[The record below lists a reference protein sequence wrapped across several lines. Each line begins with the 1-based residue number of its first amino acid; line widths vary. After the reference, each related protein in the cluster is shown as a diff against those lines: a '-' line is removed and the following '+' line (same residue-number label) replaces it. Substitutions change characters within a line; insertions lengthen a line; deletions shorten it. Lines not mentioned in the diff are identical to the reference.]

1 MTYGFLY
8 DSVWHPTL
16 FQETVEAEI
25 GLPPEL
31 ELQALWFSGAFG
43 REFET
48 TDGRPVR
55 IVQFGEWNR
64 SAGPDFSHTVVE
76 IDGVIHKGPLEIDPD
91 AVAWESHGHAADPN
105 FRDTILHVI
114 FRAPF
119 AQRFTRTCDNR
130 DVPQVVISSTLLDEA
145 LNRPPRLTA
154 IANPGRC
161 VQPLRRMP
169 ATAVANLLEEAARKR
184 ATAKALRLCRTT
196 DAHGRDTALYQA
208 VAETLG
214 YRHNTLPMRLLAQ
227 RAPLHAIQSP
237 DAHAILFGTA
247 GFLSPSLHS
256 SAPEDVRDH
265 LAGLWDSWWKH
276 RADFDPGHGRA
287 ISWRTHGQR
296 PANHPHRRV
305 AALAA
310 VVPQWNKFR
319 KLALSAPFES
329 KPVVDLLHSLKH
341 PLWSRRHTLTSAPA
355 TREVAMFG
363 RATALELLA
372 NHLLPL
378 ALHEDRITWREYYKI
393 RTSQPNEKVKR
404 CAIRLFGDLGRA
416 APWLRRLCHHQALLQ
431 VYHDFCL
438 EDFTDCESCPFP
450 EQLAQWR

>member
-1 MTYGFLY
+1 MTYGYLY
-8 DSVWHPTL
+8 DSVWHPPL
-16 FQETVEAEI
+16 FQESVVAEA
-25 GLPPEL
+25 GLPPEI

-43 REFET
+43 RIFET
-48 TDGRPVR
+48 TDGRAVR

-64 SAGPDFSHTVVE
+64 GAGPDFSHTVVE
-76 IDGVIHKGPLEIDPD
+76 IDDEIHHGPLELDPD
-91 AVAWESHGHAADPN
+91 AAAWENHGHAVDPN
-105 FRDTILHVI
+105 FRDTVLHVV
-114 FRAPF
+114 FRRTGAP
-119 AQRFTRTCDNR
+119 RFTRTCEHR
-130 DVPQVVISSTLLDEA
+130 DVPQVLVPSTALDEA
-145 LNRPPRLTA
+145 LNRPPRQTA
-154 IANPGRC
+154 IATPGRC

-169 ATAVANLLEEAARKR
+169 ALAVARLLESAARRR
-184 ATAKALRLCRTT
+184 AAAKALRLRRTA
-196 DAHGRDTALYQA
+196 DAHGLDTALYQA

-227 RAPLHAIQSP
+227 RAPLDALQSH

-247 GFLSPSLHS
+247 GFLSPSLHA
-256 SAPEDVRDH
+256 SAPEDVREH
-265 LAGLWDSWWKH
+265 LAELWQSWWKA
-276 RADFDPGHGRA
+276 RADFDTGTNRA
-287 ISWRTHGQR
+287 LAWRTHGQR

-310 VVPQWNKFR
+310 VVPQWRKFR
-319 KLALSAPFES
+319 KLATAGPFQA
-329 KPVVDLLHSLKH
+329 KPVVDLLQTLKH

-355 TREVAMFG
+355 AREVAMFG

-378 ALHEDRITWREYYKI
+378 ALHDERIAWREYYKI

-404 CAIRLFGDLGRA
+404 CAIRLFGGLDRA
-416 APWLRRLCHHQALLQ
+416 SPWLRRLCHHQALLQ

-438 EDFTDCESCPFP
+438 EDVTDCDECPFP

>member
-8 DSVWHPTL
+8 DSVWHPPL
-16 FQETVEAEI
+16 FQETVAAEI

-48 TDGRPVR
+48 IDGRPVR

-64 SAGPDFSHTVVE
+64 GAGPDFNHTVVE
-76 IDGVIHKGPLEIDPD
+76 IDGTIHKGPLEIDPN
-91 AVAWESHGHAADPN
+91 AAAWENHGHANDPN
-105 FRDTILHVI
+105 FRETVLHII
-114 FRAPF
+114 FQAPP
-119 AQRFTRTCDNR
+119 ARRFSRTCDHR
-130 DVPQVVISSTLLDEA
+130 EVPQVLIPNTLLDEA

-154 IANPGRC
+154 IAHPGRC

-169 ATAVANLLEEAARKR
+169 AASVERLLEAAAKKR
-184 ATAKALRLCRTT
+184 ATNKALRLRRTSE
-196 DAHGRDTALYQA
+196 AHGMETALYQA
-208 VAETLG
+208 TAETLG

-227 RAPLHAIQSP
+227 RAPLHTLQP
-237 DAHAILFGTA
+237 QDAHAILFGTA
-247 GFLSPSLHS
+247 GFLSPTLHA
-256 SAPEDVRDH
+256 SAPTDVREH
-265 LAGLWDSWWKH
+265 LVSLWDSWWKN
-276 RADFDPGHGRA
+276 RAGFDPGPERT
-287 ISWRTHGQR
+287 ITWKTHGQR

-310 VVPQWNKFR
+310 VVPQWNTFR
-319 KLALSAPFES
+319 KIALASPFQT
-329 KPVVDLLHSLKH
+329 KPVVDFLHSLKH
-341 PLWSRRHTLTSAPA
+341 PLWSRRHTLTSVPA
-355 TREVAMFG
+355 AREVAMFG
-363 RATALELLA
+363 KATALELLA

-378 ALHEDRITWREYYKI
+378 ALHDDRISWREYYKI

-404 CAIRLFGDLGRA
+404 CAIRLFGDLKRA
-416 APWLRRLCHHQALLQ
+416 SPWLRRLCHHQALLQ

>member
-8 DSVWHPTL
+8 DSVWHPPL
-16 FQETVEAEI
+16 FQETFVADA
-25 GLPPEL
+25 GLPPEI

-48 TDGRPVR
+48 TDGRVVR

-64 SAGPDFSHTVVE
+64 GAGPDFSHTVVE
-76 IDGVIHKGPLEIDPD
+76 IDGIVHKGPLEIDPD
-91 AVAWESHGHAADPN
+91 AAAWENHGHAADPN
-105 FRDTILHVI
+105 FRETVLHVT
-114 FRAPF
+114 FRATS
-119 AQRFTRTCDNR
+119 AKRFTRTCENR
-130 DVPQVVISSTLLDEA
+130 DVPQIVIPTSLIDEA

-169 ATAVANLLEEAARKR
+169 AASVARLLESAARKR
-184 ATAKALRLCRTT
+184 AATKALRLRRTA
-196 DAHGRDTALYQA
+196 DAHGIDTALYQA

-227 RAPLHAIQSP
+227 RARLHAVPAS

-247 GFLSPSLHS
+247 GFLSPNLHA
-256 SAPEDVRDH
+256 SAPEDVREH
-265 LAGLWDSWWKH
+265 LVELWDSWWRH
-276 RADFDPGHGRA
+276 RADFDPGPARA
-287 ISWRTHGQR
+287 ITWRTHGQR

-310 VVPQWNKFR
+310 VITQWCRFR
-319 KLALSAPFES
+319 KLALATPFPT
-329 KPVVDLLHSLKH
+329 KPVVDFLHSLKH

-355 TREVAMFG
+355 NREVAMFG
-363 RATALELLA
+363 KSTALELLA

-378 ALHEDRITWREYYKI
+378 ALQDERITWREYHKI

-404 CAIRLFGDLGRA
+404 CAIRLFGDLDRA
-416 APWLRRLCHHQALLQ
+416 DPWLRRLCHHQALLQ

-438 EDFTDCESCPFP
+438 EDFSNCETCPFP